1 MNTARRTLAFAAAA
15 VALVALA
22 APRPAA
28 ASWCTASG
36 IFSSCRADCGPGETP
51 VCSVSWLGFSVSCTC
66 VKNAVP
72 SHLGMSLNVGA
83 SQEIAF
89 ASYLDL
95 LADLGSREAEAVA
108 AAAETMQE
116 VARAGAVDA
125 YRAAVAAHQQAL
137 AELSEEEL
145 DAVAD
150 WADRGDA
157 DADAASAEA
166 SPAAP

>member
-1 MNTARRTLAFAAAA
+1 
-15 VALVALA
+15 
-22 APRPAA
+22 
-28 ASWCTASG
+28 
-36 IFSSCRADCGPGETP
+36 
-51 VCSVSWLGFSVSCTC
+51 
-66 VKNAVP
+66 
-72 SHLGMSLNVGA
+72 MSLNVGA

-95 LADLGSREAEAVA
+95 LAELGSSEAEAVA

-116 VARAGAVDA
+116 AARAGAVDA